1 MGWGESLLVWAECAS
16 FGGFLRS
23 CKKHPLARR
32 PGGYRTY
39 DMDSHG
45 RLSLQVNCA
54 LGHCKKKDDDRVQS
68 HHTIQQEWAKR
79 NIKGY

>member
-39 DMDSHG
+39 DMDTHG
-45 RLSLQVNCA
+45 RLSPKKIKRA
-54 LGHCKKKDDDRVQS
+54 LSQS
-68 HHTIQQEWAKR
+68 YKYVRELGAF
-79 NIKGY
+79 